1 MSDNGSRKREPIWS
15 DTEDMILGDIILK
28 HISTGSTQLKGF
40 TEASD
45 RLVSRTSGAC
55 SFRWNSFLRKKL
67 KNEIIEARKK
77 KNSSKSR
84 GHKIGNPQFYTASG
98 IQNTSELSTVYHLEQ
113 VLSPEKVKTVI
124 DYVQDLSSIHSL
136 FRDLHASL
144 EEKDLEISCLKEENQ
159 ELLLRNKILEED
171 WQEFSTLAERFKQ
184 RGNGQFTSSTKNAI
198 M

>member
-1 MSDNGSRKREPIWS
+1 M
-15 DTEDMILGDIILK
+15 
-28 HISTGSTQLKGF
+28 
-40 TEASD
+40 
-45 RLVSRTSGAC
+45 
-55 SFRWNSFLRKKL
+55 
-67 KNEIIEARKK
+67 
-77 KNSSKSR
+77 
-84 GHKIGNPQFYTASG
+84 
-98 IQNTSELSTVYHLEQ
+98 
-113 VLSPEKVKTVI
+113 LSPEKVKTVI

-144 EEKDLEISCLKEENQ
+144 EEKDREISCLKEENQ